1 MCAWLR
7 RKKIRN
13 EMDLLEL
20 GVRKRSNA
28 FKLMAAIRDTD
39 MEHWSKI
46 DEAGCVMLG
55 VFCVHRSSGID
66 NLVGHCLWPSGCY
79 LICSRSCLLR
89 LPSMDAR
96 LWSSP

>member
-1 MCAWLR
+1 MHAWLR

-55 VFCVHRSSGID
+55 VPLCIGALAS
-66 NLVGHCLWPSGCY
+66 PA
-79 LICSRSCLLR
+79 LLGTGYGR
-89 LPSMDAR
+89 VLSE
-96 LWSSP
+96 LL

>member
-1 MCAWLR
+1 MYAWLR

-55 VFCVHRSSGID
+55 VFVCTGALYRQ
-66 NLVGHCLWPSGCY
+66 
-79 LICSRSCLLR
+79 SCWALL
-89 LPSMDAR
+89 MAV
-96 LWSSP
+96 WI

>member
-1 MCAWLR
+1 MYAWLR

-55 VFCVHRSSGID
+55 VSVCIGALARQSCWALLMAV
-66 NLVGHCLWPSGCY
+66 CY

>member
-1 MCAWLR
+1 MYAWLR

-55 VFCVHRSSGID
+55 VFCVHRSSGST
-66 NLVGHCLWPSGCY
+66 V
-79 LICSRSCLLR
+79 LLGTAYGR
-89 LPSMDAR
+89 LLSD
-96 LWSSP
+96 LL

>member
-1 MCAWLR
+1 MYAWLR

-55 VFCVHRSSGID
+55 VFCLHRSS
-66 NLVGHCLWPSGCY
+66 LASPA
-79 LICSRSCLLR
+79 LLGTACGR
-89 LPSMDAR
+89 LLSD
-96 LWSSP
+96 LL

>member
-1 MCAWLR
+1 MYAWLR

-55 VFCVHRSSGID
+55 VFCVHRSSLAL
-66 NLVGHCLWPSGCY
+66 LVLGTACLASARMLTGHCFVAVWMLPD
-79 LICSRSCLLR
+79 LL
-89 LPSMDAR
+89 
-96 LWSSP
+96 

>member
-46 DEAGCVMLG
+46 DEAGCAMLG
-55 VFCVHRSSGID
+55 VFCVHRSSLAL
-66 NLVGHCLWPSGCY
+66 LVLGTACLASARMLTGHCFVAVWMLSD
-79 LICSRSCLLR
+79 LL
-89 LPSMDAR
+89 
-96 LWSSP
+96 